1 MNIAESASV
10 EQLLIARGWTKAS
23 DAQFADMVIINT
35 CSVRASAESRIIGR
49 LGYFTGLKAVR
60 EKRPHAKTRKMEAA
74 AEYVKD
80 GPKPLVLVVM
90 GCMAERLLDSLKKDW
105 PAIDYVV
112 GTFAKKNFGDIIAAA
127 QERLSL
133 TVRVSGPVDNFL
145 DKTTRSGVLPRLT
158 RQSFNSNASKKDCPI
173 KSGNDISPSPN
184 MTGGG
189 AALGSSI
196 DEKPVYKFASLSLE
210 PGAFSS
216 FVPIMNGCNNFCA
229 YCIVPYVR
237 GREISRPLSEIFAEI
252 KVLSDYGVKEITLLG
267 QNVNSYLCEDQ
278 DFGRVDFPRLL
289 ELICRKIE
297 EIDSPIKWIRFDSSH
312 PKDLSDQLIQVM
324 AREEKICRHIHLPV
338 QHGSTKILQKMNR
351 KYTREHYL
359 ELVQK
364 IRAALPGVSLTTD
377 IMIGFPG
384 ETEEDFEA
392 AYSLM
397 QEVKYEDAFMYYY
410 NPREGTPAA
419 KWPDQISLETK
430 KERLQK
436 IIDLQLTITQAEME
450 KEVGKTITVLAD
462 KTTLENPN
470 ELLGK
475 TERDERVAF
484 AADKKL
490 IGSFVRV
497 KIVSLNGHTFR
508 GILEPGTAK

>member
-1 MNIAESASV
+1 MTYFFETYGCQMNIAESAAV

-74 AEYVKD
+74 AEYVKN
-80 GPKPLVLVVM
+80 GPIPLTLVVM
-90 GCMAERLLDSLKKDW
+90 GCMAQRLLDSLKKDW

-112 GTFAKKNFGDIIAAA
+112 GTFAKNKFGDIITAAQNANQNLSQAQEAAEKSKGFTDQNAAA
-127 QERLSL
+127 A
-133 TVRVSGPVDNFL
+133 F
-145 DKTTRSGVLPRLT
+145 
-158 RQSFNSNASKKDCPI
+158 
-173 KSGNDISPSPN
+173 
-184 MTGGG
+184 G
-189 AALGSSI
+189 AAQSSSI
-196 DEKPVYKFASLSLE
+196 DEKPVYNFASLSLE

-237 GREISRPLSEIFAEI
+237 GREVSRPLAEIFEEI
-252 KVLSDYGVKEITLLG
+252 KVLGGYGVKEITLLG
-267 QNVNSYLCEDQ
+267 QNVNSYICEDP

-297 EIDSPIKWIRFDSSH
+297 ETGSPIKWIRFDSSH
-312 PKDLSDQLIQVM
+312 PKDLSDRLIEVM
-324 AREEKICRHIHLPV
+324 AREEKVCRHIHLPV

-351 KYTREHYL
+351 KYSREQYL

-364 IRAALPGVSLTTD
+364 IRAAVPDISLTTD

-397 QEVKYEDAFMYYY
+397 KEVQYEDAFMYYY

-419 KWPDQISLETK
+419 TWPDQISLETK

-436 IIDLQLTITQAEME
+436 IIDLQLVITQAEME
-450 KEVGKTITVLAD
+450 KQVGKTITVLAD

-475 TERDERVAF
+475 TEHDERVAF

-497 KIVSLNGHTFR
+497 KLTSLNGHTFK
-508 GILEPGTAK
+508 GELV

>member
-1 MNIAESASV
+1 MNIAESAAV

-74 AEYVKD
+74 AEYVKN
-80 GPKPLVLVVM
+80 GPIPLTLVVM
-90 GCMAERLLDSLKKDW
+90 GCMAQRLLDSLKKDW

-112 GTFAKKNFGDIIAAA
+112 GTFAKNKFGDIISAAENSSQAQEAAA
-127 QERLSL
+127 
-133 TVRVSGPVDNFL
+133 F
-145 DKTTRSGVLPRLT
+145 
-158 RQSFNSNASKKDCPI
+158 
-173 KSGNDISPSPN
+173 
-184 MTGGG
+184 G
-189 AALGSSI
+189 AAQDASL
-196 DEKPVYKFASLSLE
+196 DEKPVYNFASLSLE

-237 GREISRPLSEIFAEI
+237 GREVSRPLSEIFEEI
-252 KVLSDYGVKEITLLG
+252 KVLGGYGVKEITLLG
-267 QNVNSYLCEDQ
+267 QNVNSYICEDAE
-278 DFGRVDFPRLL
+278 FGRVDFPRLL

-297 EIDSPIKWIRFDSSH
+297 ETGSPIKWIRFDSSH
-312 PKDLSDQLIQVM
+312 PKDLSDRLIEVM
-324 AREEKICRHIHLPV
+324 AREEKVCRHIHLPV

-351 KYTREHYL
+351 KYSREQYL

-364 IRAALPGVSLTTD
+364 IRAAVPDISLTTD

-397 QEVKYEDAFMYYY
+397 KEVKYEDAFMYYY
-410 NPREGTPAA
+410 NPRQGTPAA
-419 KWPDQISLETK
+419 TWPDQISLETK

-436 IIDLQLTITQAEME
+436 IIDLQLVITQAEME
-450 KEVGKTITVLAD
+450 KQVGKTITVLAD

-484 AADKKL
+484 AADKSL

-497 KIVSLNGHTFR
+497 RLTSLNGHTFK
-508 GILEPGTAK
+508 GELV

>member
-1 MNIAESASV
+1 MTYFFETYGCQMNIAESAAV
-10 EQLLIARGWTKAS
+10 EQLLIARGWTKAN

-60 EKRPHAKTRKMEAA
+60 EKRPHAKTRKMEEAA
-74 AEYVKD
+74 AYVKD
-80 GPKPLVLVVM
+80 GPIPLTLVVM
-90 GCMAERLLDSLKKDW
+90 GCMAQRLLDSLKKDW

-112 GTFAKKNFGDIIAAA
+112 GTFAKNKFGDIITAA
-127 QERLSL
+127 Q
-133 TVRVSGPVDNFL
+133 
-145 DKTTRSGVLPRLT
+145 
-158 RQSFNSNASKKDCPI
+158 NAAIDCKA
-173 KSGNDISPSPN
+173 KSGGAIPAGQNRSQGQKAAEKSKGFTDQN
-184 MTGGG
+184 AA
-189 AALGSSI
+189 AALGASIGATI
-196 DEKPVYKFASLSLE
+196 DEKPVYRFASLSLE

-237 GREISRPLSEIFAEI
+237 GREVSRPLTEIFDEI
-252 KVLSDYGVKEITLLG
+252 KVLGGYGVKEITLLG
-267 QNVNSYLCEDQ
+267 QNVNSYLCEDAE
-278 DFGRVDFPRLL
+278 FGRVDFPRLL

-297 EIDSPIKWIRFDSSH
+297 ETGSPIKWIRFDSSH
-312 PKDLSDQLIQVM
+312 PKDLSDRLIQVM
-324 AREEKICRHIHLPV
+324 AKEEKICKHIHLPV
-338 QHGSTKILQKMNR
+338 QHGSTKILQRMNR
-351 KYTREHYL
+351 RYTREHYL

-364 IRAALPGVSLTTD
+364 IRAAMPDISLTTD

-384 ETEEDFEA
+384 ETEEDFEE

-397 QEVKYEDAFMYYY
+397 KEVGYEDAFMYYY
-410 NPREGTPAA
+410 NPRQGTPAA
-419 KWPDQISLETK
+419 TWPDQISLETK

-436 IIDLQLTITQAEME
+436 IIDLQLVITQAEME
-450 KEVGKTITVLAD
+450 KQVGKTITVLAD

-484 AADKKL
+484 AADKSL

-497 KIVSLNGHTFR
+497 RLTSLNGHTFK

>member
-1 MNIAESASV
+1 MTYFFETYGCQMNIAESAAV
-10 EQLLIARGWTKAS
+10 EQLLIARGWTRAS

-60 EKRPHAKTRKMEAA
+60 EKRPHAKTRKMEEAA
-74 AEYVKD
+74 AYVKD
-80 GPKPLVLVVM
+80 GPIPLTLVVM

-105 PAIDYVV
+105 PAIDYIV
-112 GTFAKKNFGDIIAAA
+112 GTFAKNKFGDIISAAENLSQGQKAAA
-127 QERLSL
+127 PEKF
-133 TVRVSGPVDNFL
+133 G
-145 DKTTRSGVLPRLT
+145 
-158 RQSFNSNASKKDCPI
+158 ASI
-173 KSGNDISPSPN
+173 
-184 MTGGG
+184 G
-189 AALGSSI
+189 ASI
-196 DEKPVYKFASLSLE
+196 DEKPVYRFASLSLE

-237 GREISRPLSEIFAEI
+237 GREVSRPLTEIFEEI
-252 KVLSDYGVKEITLLG
+252 KVLGGYGVKEITLLG
-267 QNVNSYLCEDQ
+267 QNVNSYLCEDAE
-278 DFGRVDFPRLL
+278 FGRVDFPRLL

-297 EIDSPIKWIRFDSSH
+297 ETGSPIKWIRFDSSH
-312 PKDLSDQLIQVM
+312 PKDLSDRLIQVM
-324 AREEKICRHIHLPV
+324 AKEEKICKHIHLPV
-338 QHGSTKILQKMNR
+338 QHGSTKILQRMNR
-351 KYTREHYL
+351 RYTREHYL

-364 IRAALPGVSLTTD
+364 IRAAMPDISLTTD

-384 ETEEDFEA
+384 ETEEDFEE

-397 QEVKYEDAFMYYY
+397 KEVGYEDAFMYYY
-410 NPREGTPAA
+410 NPRQGTPAA
-419 KWPDQISLETK
+419 AWPDQISLETK

-436 IIDLQLTITQAEME
+436 IIDLQLVITQAEME
-450 KEVGKTITVLAD
+450 KQVGKTITVLAD

-484 AADKKL
+484 AADKSL

-497 KIVSLNGHTFR
+497 RLTSLNGHTFK

>member
-1 MNIAESASV
+1 MNIAESAAV

-60 EKRPHAKTRKMEAA
+60 EKRPHAKTRKMEEAA
-74 AEYVKD
+74 AYVKD
-80 GPKPLVLVVM
+80 GPIPLTLVVM

-112 GTFAKKNFGDIIAAA
+112 GTFAKNKFGDIISAAENLSQGQKAAA
-127 QERLSL
+127 PEKFGTSI
-133 TVRVSGPVDNFL
+133 D
-145 DKTTRSGVLPRLT
+145 
-158 RQSFNSNASKKDCPI
+158 A
-173 KSGNDISPSPN
+173 
-184 MTGGG
+184 
-189 AALGSSI
+189 SI
-196 DEKPVYKFASLSLE
+196 DEKPVYRFASLSLE

-237 GREISRPLSEIFAEI
+237 GREVSRPLTEIFEEI
-252 KVLSDYGVKEITLLG
+252 KVLGGYGVKEITLLG
-267 QNVNSYLCEDQ
+267 QNVNSYLCEDAE
-278 DFGRVDFPRLL
+278 FGRVDFPRLL

-297 EIDSPIKWIRFDSSH
+297 ETGSPIKWIRFDSSH
-312 PKDLSDQLIQVM
+312 PKDLSDRLIQVM
-324 AREEKICRHIHLPV
+324 AKEEKICKHIHLPV
-338 QHGSTKILQKMNR
+338 QHGSTKILQRMNR
-351 KYTREHYL
+351 RYTREHYL

-364 IRAALPGVSLTTD
+364 IRAAMPDISLTTD

-384 ETEEDFEA
+384 ETEEDFEE

-397 QEVKYEDAFMYYY
+397 KEVGYEDAFMYYY

-419 KWPDQISLETK
+419 TWPDQISLETK

-436 IIDLQLTITQAEME
+436 IIDLQLVITQAEME
-450 KEVGKTITVLAD
+450 KQVGKTITVLAD

-484 AADKKL
+484 AADKSL
-490 IGSFVRV
+490 IGNFVRV
-497 KIVSLNGHTFR
+497 RLTSLNGHTFK

>member
-1 MNIAESASV
+1 MTYFFETYGCQMNIAESAAV
-10 EQLLIARGWTKAS
+10 EQLFIARGWTKAS
-23 DAQFADMVIINT
+23 EAQFADMVIINT

-60 EKRPHAKTRKMEAA
+60 EKRPNAKTRKMEEAA
-74 AEYVKD
+74 QYVKD

-112 GTFAKKNFGDIIAAA
+112 GTFAKKNFGQIISAAQDLLFCKPGIAPSVLAGQNSQQAPKAAA
-127 QERLSL
+127 Q
-133 TVRVSGPVDNFL
+133 
-145 DKTTRSGVLPRLT
+145 
-158 RQSFNSNASKKDCPI
+158 NSAPANAPQI
-173 KSGNDISPSPN
+173 
-184 MTGGG
+184 G
-189 AALGSSI
+189 AMI
-196 DEKPVYKFASLSLE
+196 DEKPVYRFASLSLE

-237 GREISRPLSEIFAEI
+237 GREISRPLKEILAEI

-267 QNVNSYLCEDQ
+267 QNVNSYLCDDPEA
-278 DFGRVDFPRLL
+278 GRVDFPRLL

-297 EIDSPIKWIRFDSSH
+297 EINSPIKWIRFDSSH
-312 PKDLSDQLIQVM
+312 PKDLSDRLIEVM
-324 AREEKICRHIHLPV
+324 AKEEKICKHFHLPV
-338 QHGSTKILQKMNR
+338 QHGSNKILQKMNR
-351 KYTREHYL
+351 RYTREHYL
-359 ELVQK
+359 GLVQK
-364 IRAALPGVSLTTD
+364 LRAAMPDICLTTD

-384 ETEEDFEA
+384 ETEEDFKEA
-392 AYSLM
+392 LSLM
-397 QEVKYEDAFMYYY
+397 KEVRFEDAFMYYY

-419 KWPDQISLETK
+419 KWPDQIALETK

-436 IIDLQLTITQAEME
+436 IIDEQLVITQKEME
-450 KEVGKTITVLAD
+450 TQIGKTITVLAD
-462 KTTLENPN
+462 KITLENPN

-490 IGSFVRV
+490 IGTFVRV
-497 KIVSLNGHTFR
+497 RLTSLNGHTFK
-508 GILEPGTAK
+508 GILEPGTAN

>member
-1 MNIAESASV
+1 MTYFFETYGCQMNIAESAAV

-74 AEYVKD
+74 AEYVKN
-80 GPKPLVLVVM
+80 GPIPLTLVVM
-90 GCMAERLLDSLKKDW
+90 GCMAQRLLDSLKKDW

-112 GTFAKKNFGDIIAAA
+112 GTFAKNKFGDIISAAEKSSQAQEAAA
-127 QERLSL
+127 
-133 TVRVSGPVDNFL
+133 F
-145 DKTTRSGVLPRLT
+145 
-158 RQSFNSNASKKDCPI
+158 
-173 KSGNDISPSPN
+173 
-184 MTGGG
+184 G
-189 AALGSSI
+189 AAQDASL
-196 DEKPVYKFASLSLE
+196 DEKPVYNFASLSLE

-237 GREISRPLSEIFAEI
+237 GREVSRPLSEIFEEI
-252 KVLSDYGVKEITLLG
+252 KVLGGYGVKEITLLG
-267 QNVNSYLCEDQ
+267 QNVNSYICEDP

-297 EIDSPIKWIRFDSSH
+297 ETGSPIKWIRFDSSH
-312 PKDLSDQLIQVM
+312 PKDLSDRLIEVM
-324 AREEKICRHIHLPV
+324 AREEKVCRHIHLPV

-351 KYTREHYL
+351 KYSREQYL

-364 IRAALPGVSLTTD
+364 IRAAVPDISLTTD

-397 QEVKYEDAFMYYY
+397 KEVQYEDAFMYYY

-419 KWPDQISLETK
+419 KWPDQIPLETK

-436 IIDLQLTITQAEME
+436 IIDLQLVITQAEME
-450 KEVGKTITVLAD
+450 KQVGKTITVLAD

-484 AADKKL
+484 AADKSL

-497 KIVSLNGHTFR
+497 RLTSLNGHTFK
-508 GILEPGTAK
+508 GELV

>member
-1 MNIAESASV
+1 MTYFFETYGCQMNIAESAAV

-60 EKRPHAKTRKMEAA
+60 EKRPHAKTRKMEEAA
-74 AEYVKD
+74 AYVKN
-80 GPKPLVLVVM
+80 GPIPLTLVVM
-90 GCMAERLLDSLKKDW
+90 GCMAQRLLDSLKKDW

-112 GTFAKKNFGDIIAAA
+112 GTFAKNKFGDIITAAQDRTAQNAAA
-127 QERLSL
+127 DCKTKTCDAVPADKNLSQ
-133 TVRVSGPVDNFL
+133 GQKAAAPEKF
-145 DKTTRSGVLPRLT
+145 
-158 RQSFNSNASKKDCPI
+158 
-173 KSGNDISPSPN
+173 
-184 MTGGG
+184 G
-189 AALGSSI
+189 AAIVATI
-196 DEKPVYKFASLSLE
+196 DEKPVYRFASLSLE

-237 GREISRPLSEIFAEI
+237 GREVSRPITEIFEEI
-252 KVLSDYGVKEITLLG
+252 KVLGGYGVKEITLLG
-267 QNVNSYLCEDQ
+267 QNVNSYLCEDAE
-278 DFGRVDFPRLL
+278 FGRVDFPRLL

-297 EIDSPIKWIRFDSSH
+297 ETGSPIKWIRFDSSH
-312 PKDLSDQLIQVM
+312 PKDLSDRLIQVM
-324 AREEKICRHIHLPV
+324 AKEEKICKHIHLPV
-338 QHGSTKILQKMNR
+338 QHGSTKILQRMNR
-351 KYTREHYL
+351 RYTREHYL

-364 IRAALPGVSLTTD
+364 IRAAMPDISLTTD

-384 ETEEDFEA
+384 ETEEDFEE

-397 QEVKYEDAFMYYY
+397 KEVGYEDAFMYYY

-419 KWPDQISLETK
+419 TWPDQISLETK

-436 IIDLQLTITQAEME
+436 IIDLQLVITQTEME
-450 KEVGKTITVLAD
+450 KQVGKTITVLAD

-484 AADKKL
+484 AADKSL

-497 KIVSLNGHTFR
+497 RLTSLNGHTFK
-508 GILEPGTAK
+508 GILEPGTAN

>member
-1 MNIAESASV
+1 MTYFFETYGCQMNIAESAAV

-60 EKRPHAKTRKMEAA
+60 EKRPHAKTRKMEEAA
-74 AEYVKD
+74 AYVKD
-80 GPKPLVLVVM
+80 GPIPLTLVVM
-90 GCMAERLLDSLKKDW
+90 GCMAQRLLDSLKKDW

-112 GTFAKKNFGDIIAAA
+112 GTFAKNKFGDIISAAEKSSQAQEAAA
-127 QERLSL
+127 
-133 TVRVSGPVDNFL
+133 F
-145 DKTTRSGVLPRLT
+145 
-158 RQSFNSNASKKDCPI
+158 
-173 KSGNDISPSPN
+173 
-184 MTGGG
+184 G
-189 AALGSSI
+189 AAQDASI
-196 DEKPVYKFASLSLE
+196 DEKPVYNFASLSLE

-237 GREISRPLSEIFAEI
+237 GREVSRPLSEIFEEI
-252 KVLSDYGVKEITLLG
+252 KVLGGYGVKEITLLG
-267 QNVNSYLCEDQ
+267 QNVNSYICEDAE
-278 DFGRVDFPRLL
+278 FGRVDFPRLL

-297 EIDSPIKWIRFDSSH
+297 ETGSPIKWIRFDSSH
-312 PKDLSDQLIQVM
+312 PKDLSDRLIEVM
-324 AREEKICRHIHLPV
+324 AREEKVCRHIHLPV

-351 KYTREHYL
+351 KYSREQYL

-364 IRAALPGVSLTTD
+364 IRAAVPDISLTTD

-397 QEVKYEDAFMYYY
+397 KEVQYEDAFMYYY

-419 KWPDQISLETK
+419 TWPDQIPLETK

-497 KIVSLNGHTFR
+497 KITSLNGHTFK
-508 GILEPGTAK
+508 GELV

>member
-1 MNIAESASV
+1 MTYFFETYGCQMNIAESAAV

-60 EKRPHAKTRKMEAA
+60 EKRPHAKTRKMEEAA
-74 AEYVKD
+74 AYVKD
-80 GPKPLVLVVM
+80 GPIPLTLVVM
-90 GCMAERLLDSLKKDW
+90 GCMAQRLLDSLKKDW

-112 GTFAKKNFGDIIAAA
+112 GTFAKNKFGDIISAAENLSQGQKAAA
-127 QERLSL
+127 QTIPGS
-133 TVRVSGPVDNFL
+133 
-145 DKTTRSGVLPRLT
+145 
-158 RQSFNSNASKKDCPI
+158 
-173 KSGNDISPSPN
+173 SPN
-184 MTGGG
+184 MTGQDKKFG
-189 AALGSSI
+189 AAIGATI
-196 DEKPVYKFASLSLE
+196 DEKPVYRFASLSLE

-237 GREISRPLSEIFAEI
+237 GREVSRPLTEIFDEI
-252 KVLSDYGVKEITLLG
+252 KVLGGYGVKEITLLG
-267 QNVNSYLCEDQ
+267 QNVNSYLCEDAE
-278 DFGRVDFPRLL
+278 FGRVDFPRLL

-297 EIDSPIKWIRFDSSH
+297 ETGSPIKWIRFDSSH
-312 PKDLSDQLIQVM
+312 PKDLSDRLIQVM
-324 AREEKICRHIHLPV
+324 AREDKICKHIHLPV
-338 QHGSTKILQKMNR
+338 QHGSTKILQRMNR
-351 KYTREHYL
+351 RYTREHYL

-364 IRAALPGVSLTTD
+364 IRAAMPNISLTTD

-384 ETEEDFEA
+384 ETEEDFEE

-397 QEVKYEDAFMYYY
+397 KEVGYEDAFMYYY

-419 KWPDQISLETK
+419 TWPDQISLETK

-436 IIDLQLTITQAEME
+436 IIDLQLVITQAEME
-450 KEVGKTITVLAD
+450 KQVGKTITVLAD

-484 AADKKL
+484 AADKSL

-497 KIVSLNGHTFR
+497 KLTSLNGHTFK
-508 GILEPGTAK
+508 GELV

>member
-1 MNIAESASV
+1 MTYFFETYGCQMNIAESAAV

-74 AEYVKD
+74 AQYVKD
-80 GPKPLVLVVM
+80 GAKPLVLVVM
-90 GCMAERLLDSLKKDW
+90 GCMAERLLESLKKDW

-127 QERLSL
+127 QNSL
-133 TVRVSGPVDNFL
+133 LDQKAAAQKMSG
-145 DKTTRSGVLPRLT
+145 S
-158 RQSFNSNASKKDCPI
+158 
-173 KSGNDISPSPN
+173 SPN
-184 MTGGG
+184 MTD
-189 AALGSSI
+189 L

-229 YCIVPYVR
+229 YCIVPYLR
-237 GREISRPLSEIFAEI
+237 GREVSRPLQEIFAEI
-252 KVLSDYGVKEITLLG
+252 KVLSGYGVKEITLLG
-267 QNVNSYLCEDQ
+267 QNVNSYLCDDP

-289 ELICRKIE
+289 ELLCRKIE
-297 EIDSPIKWIRFDSSH
+297 EIGSPIKWIRFDSSH
-312 PKDLSDQLIQVM
+312 PKDLSDQLIAVM
-324 AREEKICRHIHLPV
+324 AREEKICKHIHLPV
-338 QHGSTKILQKMNR
+338 QHGSSRVLQKMNR
-351 KYTREHYL
+351 RYTREHYL

-364 IRAALPGVSLTTD
+364 LRAAMPDICLTTD

-384 ETEEDFEA
+384 ETQEDFEQVL
-392 AYSLM
+392 SLM
-397 QEVKYEDAFMYYY
+397 KEVGYEDAFMYYY

-419 KWPDQISLETK
+419 TWPDQISLETK

-436 IIDLQLTITQAEME
+436 IIDLQLTITQAQME
-450 KEVGKTITVLAD
+450 KQVGKTITVLAD

-484 AADKKL
+484 AADKSL
-490 IGSFVRV
+490 IGSFVQVRLT
-497 KIVSLNGHTFR
+497 SLNGHTFK
-508 GILEPGTAK
+508 GELV

>member
-1 MNIAESASV
+1 MTYFFETYGCQMNIAESAAV

-60 EKRPHAKTRKMEAA
+60 EKRPHAKTRKMEEAA
-74 AEYVKD
+74 AYVKD
-80 GPKPLVLVVM
+80 GPIPLTLVVM
-90 GCMAERLLDSLKKDW
+90 GCMAQRLLDSLKKDW

-112 GTFAKKNFGDIIAAA
+112 GTFAKNKFGDIISAAEKSSQV
-127 QERLSL
+127 QEPATL
-133 TVRVSGPVDNFL
+133 
-145 DKTTRSGVLPRLT
+145 
-158 RQSFNSNASKKDCPI
+158 
-173 KSGNDISPSPN
+173 
-184 MTGGG
+184 
-189 AALGSSI
+189 
-196 DEKPVYKFASLSLE
+196 DEKPVYNFASLSLE

-237 GREISRPLSEIFAEI
+237 GREVSRPLSEIFEEI
-252 KVLSDYGVKEITLLG
+252 KVLGSYGVKEITLLG
-267 QNVNSYLCEDQ
+267 QNVNSYLCEDAE
-278 DFGRVDFPRLL
+278 FGRVDFPRLL

-297 EIDSPIKWIRFDSSH
+297 ETGSPIKWIRFDSSH
-312 PKDLSDQLIQVM
+312 PKDLSDRLIEVM
-324 AREEKICRHIHLPV
+324 AREEKVCRHIHLPV

-351 KYTREHYL
+351 KYSREQYL

-364 IRAALPGVSLTTD
+364 IRAAVPDISLTTD

-397 QEVKYEDAFMYYY
+397 KEVQYEDAFMYYY

-419 KWPDQISLETK
+419 KWPDQIPLETK

-436 IIDLQLTITQAEME
+436 IIDLQLVITQAEME
-450 KEVGKTITVLAD
+450 KQVGKTITVLAD

-484 AADKKL
+484 AADKSL

-497 KIVSLNGHTFR
+497 KLTSLNGHTFK
-508 GILEPGTAK
+508 GELV

>member
-1 MNIAESASV
+1 MTYFFETYGCQMNIAESAAV

-74 AEYVKD
+74 AEYVKN
-80 GPKPLVLVVM
+80 GPIPLTLVVM
-90 GCMAERLLDSLKKDW
+90 GCMAQRLLDSLKKDW

-112 GTFAKKNFGDIIAAA
+112 GTFAKNKFGDIISAAENSSQAQEAAA
-127 QERLSL
+127 
-133 TVRVSGPVDNFL
+133 F
-145 DKTTRSGVLPRLT
+145 
-158 RQSFNSNASKKDCPI
+158 
-173 KSGNDISPSPN
+173 
-184 MTGGG
+184 G
-189 AALGSSI
+189 AAQDASL
-196 DEKPVYKFASLSLE
+196 DEKPIYNFASLSLE

-237 GREISRPLSEIFAEI
+237 GREVSRPLSEIFEEI
-252 KVLSDYGVKEITLLG
+252 KVLGGYGVKEITLLG
-267 QNVNSYLCEDQ
+267 QNVNSYLCEDP

-297 EIDSPIKWIRFDSSH
+297 ETGSPIKWIRFDSSH
-312 PKDLSDQLIQVM
+312 PKDLSDRLIEVM
-324 AREEKICRHIHLPV
+324 AKEEKICKHIHLPV

-351 KYTREHYL
+351 KYSREQYL

-364 IRAALPGVSLTTD
+364 IRAAVPDISLTTD

-397 QEVKYEDAFMYYY
+397 KEVQYEDAFMYYY

-419 KWPDQISLETK
+419 KWPDQIPLETK

-436 IIDLQLTITQAEME
+436 IIDLQLVITQAEME
-450 KEVGKTITVLAD
+450 KQVGKTITVLAD

-484 AADKKL
+484 AADKSL

-497 KIVSLNGHTFR
+497 KLTSLNGHTFK
-508 GILEPGTAK
+508 GELV

>member
-1 MNIAESASV
+1 MTYFFETYGCQMNIAESAAV

-74 AEYVKD
+74 AEYVKN
-80 GPKPLVLVVM
+80 GPIPLTLVVM
-90 GCMAERLLDSLKKDW
+90 GCMAQRLLDSLKKDW

-112 GTFAKKNFGDIIAAA
+112 GTFAKNKFGEIISAAEDSSQA
-127 QERLSL
+127 QEPATL
-133 TVRVSGPVDNFL
+133 
-145 DKTTRSGVLPRLT
+145 
-158 RQSFNSNASKKDCPI
+158 
-173 KSGNDISPSPN
+173 
-184 MTGGG
+184 
-189 AALGSSI
+189 
-196 DEKPVYKFASLSLE
+196 DEKPVYNFASLSLE

-237 GREISRPLSEIFAEI
+237 GREVSRPLSEIFDEI
-252 KVLSDYGVKEITLLG
+252 KVLGGYGVKEITLLG
-267 QNVNSYLCEDQ
+267 QNVNSYLCEDTE
-278 DFGRVDFPRLL
+278 FGRVDFPRLL

-297 EIDSPIKWIRFDSSH
+297 ETGSPIKWIRFDSSH
-312 PKDLSDQLIQVM
+312 PKDLSDRLIEVM
-324 AREEKICRHIHLPV
+324 AREEKVCRHIHLPV

-351 KYTREHYL
+351 KYSREQYL

-364 IRAALPGVSLTTD
+364 IRAAMPDISLTTD

-397 QEVKYEDAFMYYY
+397 KEVQYEDAFMYYY

-419 KWPDQISLETK
+419 KWPDQIPLETK

-436 IIDLQLTITQAEME
+436 IIDLQLVITQAEME
-450 KEVGKTITVLAD
+450 KQVGKTITVLAD

-484 AADKKL
+484 AADKSL

-497 KIVSLNGHTFR
+497 KLTSLNGHTFK
-508 GILEPGTAK
+508 GELV

>member
-1 MNIAESASV
+1 MTYFFETYGCQMNIAESASV

-23 DAQFADMVIINT
+23 EAQFADMVIINT

-60 EKRPHAKTRKMEAA
+60 EKRPNAKTRKMEAA
-74 AEYVKD
+74 AEFVKD

-127 QERLSL
+127 QD
-133 TVRVSGPVDNFL
+133 TIAGNA
-145 DKTTRSGVLPRLT
+145 
-158 RQSFNSNASKKDCPI
+158 SNAS
-173 KSGNDISPSPN
+173 
-184 MTGGG
+184 
-189 AALGSSI
+189 ALGSSI

-252 KVLSDYGVKEITLLG
+252 KVLGDYGVKEITLLG
-267 QNVNSYLCEDQ
+267 QNVNSYLCEDP

-289 ELICRKIE
+289 ELICRKLE
-297 EIDSPIKWIRFDSSH
+297 ETNSPIKWIRFDSSH

-324 AREEKICRHIHLPV
+324 AREEKICRHLHLPV

-364 IRAALPGVSLTTD
+364 IRAAVPGISLTTD

-397 QEVKYEDAFMYYY
+397 KEVGYEDAFMYYY

-419 KWPDQISLETK
+419 KWPDQIPLDTK

-497 KIVSLNGHTFR
+497 RLTSLNGHTFK
-508 GILEPGTAK
+508 GELV

>member
-1 MNIAESASV
+1 MTYFFETYGCQMNIAESASV

-23 DAQFADMVIINT
+23 EAQFADMVIINT

-60 EKRPHAKTRKMEAA
+60 EKRPNAKTRKMEAA
-74 AEYVKD
+74 AEFVKD

-127 QERLSL
+127 QDRLSQNAL
-133 TVRVSGPVDNFL
+133 ENF
-145 DKTTRSGVLPRLT
+145 SQNQEAGGAISAN
-158 RQSFNSNASKKDCPI
+158 QNFSQAQNAAAAF
-173 KSGNDISPSPN
+173 
-184 MTGGG
+184 G

-237 GREISRPLSEIFAEI
+237 GREISRPLKEIFSEI

-267 QNVNSYLCEDQ
+267 QNVNSYLCEDP

-297 EIDSPIKWIRFDSSH
+297 EIGSPIKWIRFDSSH

-497 KIVSLNGHTFR
+497 KITSLNGHTFK
-508 GILEPGTAK
+508 GELV

>member
-1 MNIAESASV
+1 MTYFFETYGCQMNIAESAAV

-74 AEYVKD
+74 AAYVKD
-80 GPKPLVLVVM
+80 GPIPLTLVVM
-90 GCMAERLLDSLKKDW
+90 GCMAQRLLDSLKKDW

-112 GTFAKKNFGDIIAAA
+112 GTFAKNKFGDIISAAENSSQAQEAAA
-127 QERLSL
+127 
-133 TVRVSGPVDNFL
+133 F
-145 DKTTRSGVLPRLT
+145 
-158 RQSFNSNASKKDCPI
+158 
-173 KSGNDISPSPN
+173 
-184 MTGGG
+184 G
-189 AALGSSI
+189 AAQDASL
-196 DEKPVYKFASLSLE
+196 DEKPVYNFASLSLE

-237 GREISRPLSEIFAEI
+237 GREVSRPLSEIFDEI
-252 KVLSDYGVKEITLLG
+252 KVLGGYGVKEITLLG
-267 QNVNSYLCEDQ
+267 QNVNSYICEDP

-297 EIDSPIKWIRFDSSH
+297 ETNSPIKWIRFDSSH
-312 PKDLSDQLIQVM
+312 PKDLSDRLIEVM
-324 AREEKICRHIHLPV
+324 ASEEKVCRHIHLPV

-351 KYTREHYL
+351 KYSREQYL

-364 IRAALPGVSLTTD
+364 IRAAVPDISLTTD

-397 QEVKYEDAFMYYY
+397 KEVQYEDAFMYYY

-419 KWPDQISLETK
+419 KWPDQIPLETK

-436 IIDLQLTITQAEME
+436 IIDLQLVITQAEME
-450 KEVGKTITVLAD
+450 KQVGKTITVLAD

-484 AADKKL
+484 AADKSL

-497 KIVSLNGHTFR
+497 KLTSLNGHTFK
-508 GILEPGTAK
+508 GELV

>member
-1 MNIAESASV
+1 MTYFFETYGCQMNIAESAAV

-60 EKRPHAKTRKMEAA
+60 EKRPHAKTRKMEEAA
-74 AEYVKD
+74 AYVKD
-80 GPKPLVLVVM
+80 GPIPLTLVVM

-112 GTFAKKNFGDIIAAA
+112 GTFAKNKFGDIIAAA
-127 QERLSL
+127 QDRLSQNAL
-133 TVRVSGPVDNFL
+133 ENF
-145 DKTTRSGVLPRLT
+145 SQNQEAGGAISAN
-158 RQSFNSNASKKDCPI
+158 QNFSQAQNAAAAF
-173 KSGNDISPSPN
+173 
-184 MTGGG
+184 G

-237 GREISRPLSEIFAEI
+237 GREVSRPLSEIFEEL
-252 KVLSDYGVKEITLLG
+252 KVLGGYGVKEITLLG
-267 QNVNSYLCEDQ
+267 QNVNSYLCEDAE
-278 DFGRVDFPRLL
+278 FGRVDFPRLL

-297 EIDSPIKWIRFDSSH
+297 ETGSPIKWIRFDSSH
-312 PKDLSDQLIQVM
+312 PKDLSDRLIEVM
-324 AREEKICRHIHLPV
+324 AREEKVCRHIHLPV

-351 KYTREHYL
+351 KYSREQYL

-364 IRAALPGVSLTTD
+364 IRAAVPDISLTTD

-397 QEVKYEDAFMYYY
+397 KEVQYEDAFMYYY

-419 KWPDQISLETK
+419 KWPDQIPLETK

-436 IIDLQLTITQAEME
+436 IIDLQLVITQAEME
-450 KEVGKTITVLAD
+450 KQVGKTITVLAD

-484 AADKKL
+484 AADKSL
-490 IGSFVRV
+490 IGSFIRV
-497 KIVSLNGHTFR
+497 KLTSLNGHTFK
-508 GILEPGTAK
+508 GELV

>member
-1 MNIAESASV
+1 MTYFFETYGCQMNIAESAAV

-80 GPKPLVLVVM
+80 GPIPLTLVVM
-90 GCMAERLLDSLKKDW
+90 GCMAQRLLDSLKKDW

-112 GTFAKKNFGDIIAAA
+112 GTFAKNKFGDIISAAENSSQAQEAAA
-127 QERLSL
+127 
-133 TVRVSGPVDNFL
+133 F
-145 DKTTRSGVLPRLT
+145 
-158 RQSFNSNASKKDCPI
+158 
-173 KSGNDISPSPN
+173 
-184 MTGGG
+184 G
-189 AALGSSI
+189 AAQDASL
-196 DEKPVYKFASLSLE
+196 DEKPVYNFASLSLE

-237 GREISRPLSEIFAEI
+237 GREVSRPLSEIFEEL
-252 KVLSDYGVKEITLLG
+252 KVLGGYGVKEITLLG
-267 QNVNSYLCEDQ
+267 QNVNSYLCEDAE
-278 DFGRVDFPRLL
+278 FGRVDFPRLL

-297 EIDSPIKWIRFDSSH
+297 ETGSPIKWIRFDSSH
-312 PKDLSDQLIQVM
+312 PKDLSDRLIEVM
-324 AREEKICRHIHLPV
+324 AREEKVCRHIHLPV

-351 KYTREHYL
+351 KYSREQYL

-364 IRAALPGVSLTTD
+364 IRAAVPDISLTTD

-397 QEVKYEDAFMYYY
+397 KEVQYEDAFMYYY

-419 KWPDQISLETK
+419 KWPDQIPLETK

-436 IIDLQLTITQAEME
+436 IIDLQLVITQAEME
-450 KEVGKTITVLAD
+450 KQVGKTITVLAD

-484 AADKKL
+484 AADKSL

-497 KIVSLNGHTFR
+497 KLTSLNGHTFK
-508 GILEPGTAK
+508 GELV

>member
-1 MNIAESASV
+1 MTYFFETYGCQMNIAESAAV
-10 EQLLIARGWTKAS
+10 EQLLIARGWTKAD

-74 AEYVKD
+74 AQYVKD

-90 GCMAERLLDSLKKDW
+90 GCMAERLLESLKKDW

-127 QERLSL
+127 QESLENFSANKNLSQ
-133 TVRVSGPVDNFL
+133 DQKAAAN
-145 DKTTRSGVLPRLT
+145 
-158 RQSFNSNASKKDCPI
+158 QNSLQNQNAP
-173 KSGNDISPSPN
+173 
-184 MTGGG
+184 
-189 AALGSSI
+189 LGSSI

-229 YCIVPYVR
+229 YCIVPYLR
-237 GREISRPLSEIFAEI
+237 GREVSRPLQEIFSEI
-252 KVLSDYGVKEITLLG
+252 KVLSGYGVKEITLLG
-267 QNVNSYLCEDQ
+267 QNVNSYLCDDP

-289 ELICRKIE
+289 ELLCRKIE
-297 EIDSPIKWIRFDSSH
+297 EIGSPIKWIRFDSSH
-312 PKDLSDQLIQVM
+312 PKDLSDQLIAVM
-324 AREEKICRHIHLPV
+324 AREEKICKHIHLPV
-338 QHGSTKILQKMNR
+338 QHGSSRVLQKMNR
-351 KYTREHYL
+351 RYTREHYL

-364 IRAALPGVSLTTD
+364 LRAAMPDICLTTD

-384 ETEEDFEA
+384 ETQEDFEQVL
-392 AYSLM
+392 SLM
-397 QEVKYEDAFMYYY
+397 KEVGYEDAFMYYY

-419 KWPDQISLETK
+419 TWPDQISLDTK

-436 IIDLQLTITQAEME
+436 IIDLQLTITQAQME
-450 KEVGKTITVLAD
+450 KQVGKTITVLAD

-484 AADKKL
+484 AADKSL
-490 IGSFVRV
+490 IGSFVQVRLT
-497 KIVSLNGHTFR
+497 SLNGHTFK
-508 GILEPGTAK
+508 GKLCATDGA

>member
-1 MNIAESASV
+1 MNIAESAAV

-60 EKRPHAKTRKMEAA
+60 EKRPHAKTRKMEEAA
-74 AEYVKD
+74 AYVKD
-80 GPKPLVLVVM
+80 GPIPLTLVVM

-112 GTFAKKNFGDIIAAA
+112 GTFAKNKFGDIISAAENLSQGQKAAA
-127 QERLSL
+127 PEKF
-133 TVRVSGPVDNFL
+133 GADL
-145 DKTTRSGVLPRLT
+145 DAP
-158 RQSFNSNASKKDCPI
+158 
-173 KSGNDISPSPN
+173 
-184 MTGGG
+184 
-189 AALGSSI
+189 I
-196 DEKPVYKFASLSLE
+196 DEKPVYRFASLSLE

-237 GREISRPLSEIFAEI
+237 GREVSRPLTEIFEEI
-252 KVLSDYGVKEITLLG
+252 KVLGGYGVKEITLLG
-267 QNVNSYLCEDQ
+267 QNVNSYLCEDAE
-278 DFGRVDFPRLL
+278 FGRVDFPRLL

-297 EIDSPIKWIRFDSSH
+297 ETGSPIKWIRFDSSH
-312 PKDLSDQLIQVM
+312 PKDLSDRLIQVM
-324 AREEKICRHIHLPV
+324 AKEEKICKHIHLPV
-338 QHGSTKILQKMNR
+338 QHGSTKILQRMNR
-351 KYTREHYL
+351 RYTREHYL

-364 IRAALPGVSLTTD
+364 IRAAMPDISLTTD

-384 ETEEDFEA
+384 ETEEDFEE

-397 QEVKYEDAFMYYY
+397 KEVGYEDAFMYYY

-419 KWPDQISLETK
+419 TWPDQISLETK

-436 IIDLQLTITQAEME
+436 IIDLQLVITQAEME
-450 KEVGKTITVLAD
+450 KQVGKTITVLAD

-484 AADKKL
+484 AADKSL
-490 IGSFVRV
+490 IGSFVQV
-497 KIVSLNGHTFR
+497 KLTSLNGHTFK
-508 GILEPGTAK
+508 GELV

>member
-1 MNIAESASV
+1 MTYFFETYGCQMNIAESAAV
-10 EQLLIARGWTKAS
+10 EQLLIARGWTKAD

-60 EKRPHAKTRKMEAA
+60 EKRPYAKTRKMEAA
-74 AEYVKD
+74 AQYVKD

-90 GCMAERLLDSLKKDW
+90 GCMAERLLESLKKDW

-127 QERLSL
+127 QNSLENFSANKNLSQ
-133 TVRVSGPVDNFL
+133 D
-145 DKTTRSGVLPRLT
+145 
-158 RQSFNSNASKKDCPI
+158 QNAAANKNLSQNQNAAAQKIPASCA
-173 KSGNDISPSPN
+173 G
-184 MTGGG
+184 MTD
-189 AALGSSI
+189 LN
-196 DEKPVYKFASLSLE
+196 EKPVYKFASLSLE

-229 YCIVPYVR
+229 YCIVPYLR
-237 GREISRPLSEIFAEI
+237 GREVSRPLQEIFAEI
-252 KVLSDYGVKEITLLG
+252 KVLSGYGVKEITLLG
-267 QNVNSYLCEDQ
+267 QNVNSYLCDDP

-289 ELICRKIE
+289 ELLCRKIE
-297 EIDSPIKWIRFDSSH
+297 EIGSPIKWIRFDSSH
-312 PKDLSDQLIQVM
+312 PKDLSDQLIAVM
-324 AREEKICRHIHLPV
+324 AREEKICKHIHLPV
-338 QHGSTKILQKMNR
+338 QHGSSRVLQKMNR
-351 KYTREHYL
+351 RYTREHYL

-364 IRAALPGVSLTTD
+364 LRAAMPDICLTTD

-384 ETEEDFEA
+384 ETQEDFEQVL
-392 AYSLM
+392 SLM
-397 QEVKYEDAFMYYY
+397 TEVGYEDAFMYYY

-419 KWPDQISLETK
+419 TWSDQISLETK

-436 IIDLQLTITQAEME
+436 IIDLQLTITQAQME
-450 KEVGKTITVLAD
+450 KQVGKTITVLAD

-484 AADKKL
+484 AADKSL
-490 IGSFVRV
+490 IGSFVQVRL
-497 KIVSLNGHTFR
+497 VSLNGHTFK
-508 GILEPGTAK
+508 GELV

>member
-1 MNIAESASV
+1 MTYFFETYGCQMNIAESAAV
-10 EQLLIARGWTKAS
+10 EQLLVARGWTKAS

-60 EKRPHAKTRKMEAA
+60 EKRPHAKTRKMEEAA
-74 AEYVKD
+74 AYVKD
-80 GPKPLVLVVM
+80 GPIPLTLVVM
-90 GCMAERLLDSLKKDW
+90 GCMAQRLLDSLKKDW

-112 GTFAKKNFGDIIAAA
+112 GTFAKNKFGDIISAAENAAIDCKAKSGGAISAGQNLSQDQEAAEKSKGFTDQNAAA
-127 QERLSL
+127 A
-133 TVRVSGPVDNFL
+133 F
-145 DKTTRSGVLPRLT
+145 
-158 RQSFNSNASKKDCPI
+158 
-173 KSGNDISPSPN
+173 
-184 MTGGG
+184 G
-189 AALGSSI
+189 AAQSSSI
-196 DEKPVYKFASLSLE
+196 DEKPVYRFASLSLE

-237 GREISRPLSEIFAEI
+237 GREVSRPLAEIFDEI
-252 KVLSDYGVKEITLLG
+252 KVLGGYGVKEITLLG
-267 QNVNSYLCEDQ
+267 QNVNSYLCEDPE
-278 DFGRVDFPRLL
+278 FGRVDFPRLL

-297 EIDSPIKWIRFDSSH
+297 ETGSPIKWIRFDSSH
-312 PKDLSDQLIQVM
+312 PKDLSDRLIEVM
-324 AREEKICRHIHLPV
+324 AREEKICKHIHLPV
-338 QHGSTKILQKMNR
+338 QHGSTKILQRMNR
-351 KYTREHYL
+351 RYTREHYL

-364 IRAALPGVSLTTD
+364 IRAAMPDISLTTD

-384 ETEEDFEA
+384 ETEEDFEE

-397 QEVKYEDAFMYYY
+397 KEVGYEDAFMYYY

-419 KWPDQISLETK
+419 TWPDQISLETK

-436 IIDLQLTITQAEME
+436 IIDLQLVITQAEME
-450 KEVGKTITVLAD
+450 KQVGKTITVLAD

-484 AADKKL
+484 AADKSL

-497 KIVSLNGHTFR
+497 RLTSLNGHTFKGELCATDGAQR
-508 GILEPGTAK
+508 